1 MALNIRPAHPSEYPQ
16 IEKMVVESF
25 EPITWFK
32 KIDKTYGP
40 VDGNNWR
47 DRWHYRLAKV
57 FATQTVLVSDL
68 PGDTGPELAAFASG
82 SLERET
88 RLAYLDLLAIDSRF
102 QGRGLGREMLR
113 GVMQYFKREGAVHL
127 RLDCLTSNELGN
139 NLYRA
144 EGFEEVA
151 RSIHWFIK
159 IP

>member
-1 MALNIRPAHPSEYPQ
+1 MALNIRLAEPSECQ
-16 IEKMVVESF
+16 QLENLVIDSF

-32 KIDKTYGP
+32 KLDETYGP
-40 VDGNNWR
+40 VDGKNWR

-57 FATQTVLVSDL
+57 FATEIILVGEL
-68 PGDTGPELAAFASG
+68 PAESGPEIAAFASG

-88 RLAYLDLLAIDSRF
+88 RLAYLDLLAIDQRF

-113 GVMQYFKREGAVHL
+113 AVMQYFKREGAVHL
-127 RLDCLTSNELGN
+127 RLDCLTTNEAGN
-139 NLYRA
+139 SLYRS